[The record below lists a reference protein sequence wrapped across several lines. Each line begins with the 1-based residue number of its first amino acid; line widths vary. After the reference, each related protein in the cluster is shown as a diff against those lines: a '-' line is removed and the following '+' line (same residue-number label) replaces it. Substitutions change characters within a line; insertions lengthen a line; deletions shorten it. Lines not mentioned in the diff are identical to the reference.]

1 MPAVRIRKGKRSD
14 SRQFLGLLRSLA
26 EFERLTPPSEAA
38 KQRILKDVFAR
49 KRVCLFVASEGSTL
63 VGYAIYFYSYSSFL
77 ARPTL
82 YLEDLFVREEQRKR
96 GVGLALFRRCVDEAI
111 AKGCGR
117 MEWSVLAWNEKALR
131 FYERLGARRLSE
143 WYVYRLD
150 EKGLGRVPKAP
161 RRGRRRPGSA

>member
-1 MPAVRIRKGKRSD
+1 MPAVRIRRGRRSD
-14 SRQFLGLLRSLA
+14 SRQFLELLRSLA

-38 KQRILKDVFAR
+38 EQRILNDVFVR
-49 KRVCLFVASEGSTL
+49 KRVHLFVASEGDAL

-77 ARPTL
+77 ARPSL
-82 YLEDLFVREEQRKR
+82 YLEDLFVREDRRKR

-131 FYERLGARRLSE
+131 FYESLGARRLSE

-150 EKGLGRVPKAP
+150 EEGLRRVPKTH
-161 RRGRRRPGSA
+161 RLGRKRPGSA